1 MGRGRRATNGLL
13 HGVVIVDKPA
23 GWTSHDV
30 VARVRRLTGER
41 RVGHAGTLDP
51 AATGVLPVLVG
62 DATKVVE
69 FLSDARK
76 GYLAEITL
84 GIQTDS
90 YDIDGAVT
98 AVHTGGLPDR
108 EVIESALDRF
118 RGTIE
123 QTPPMHSA
131 IKVGGER
138 LYEAARRGEV
148 LERASRRVTFHR
160 IEAVDW
166 QSPVITVDIA
176 CSKGTYIRS
185 LAHDLGQALG
195 TGAYL
200 SNLVRTWTGPF
211 QIDEA
216 WTLPDLEAALSDSPA
231 DEWASLSIHPDTIV
245 QDWPA
250 IVVADVDRTGWL
262 QGRAVCG
269 PSLGD
274 DIGVRAYDS
283 DGHWLGIGRGSALGT
298 RPWKVVRNDG
308 T

>member
-13 HGVVIVDKPA
+13 HGILILDKPA

-30 VARVRRLTGER
+30 VGRVRRLTRER

-69 FLSDARK
+69 FLSDADK

-84 GIQTDS
+84 GIETDS

-98 AVHTGGLPDR
+98 ATFDGDLP
-108 EVIESALDRF
+108 ELAEIESAATGF
-118 RGTIE
+118 RGPIR
-123 QTPPMHSA
+123 QLPPMHSA
-131 IKVGGER
+131 IRIDGER
-138 LYEAARRGEV
+138 LYEAARRGETI
-148 LERASRRVTFHR
+148 ER
-160 IEAVDW
+160 EAR
-166 QSPVITVDIA
+166 SITVHRFTIVAWSPPVLTVEID

-185 LAHDLGQALG
+185 LAHDLGLALG

-211 QIDEA
+211 RIDEA
-216 WTLPDLEAALSDSPA
+216 WALADLERALGDDPIE
-231 DEWASLSIHPDTIV
+231 EWESMAIHPDTIV

-250 IVVADVDRTGWL
+250 IILHDEQRADWL
-262 QGRAVCG
+262 HGRAVAG
-269 PSLGD
+269 PVGPEVDRVRTYD
-274 DIGVRAYDS
+274 DQGN
-283 DGHWLGIGRGSALGT
+283 WLGIGRGSALGI

-308 T
+308 I